1 MDDETD
7 NACHMKPEPKCRFP
21 EPFEVFPGSRWLL
34 NPGNIEGLH
43 LKQRQICPVFFDG
56 IGMEYSNTFTP
67 NKTVFGSWL
76 LSHTNPSGFNIGGF
90 WANKCNANILE
101 SPLIKAQFNP
111 MTMASNAAIIYFP
124 FPFLRLEAELQRLR
138 NATSKNFTAELT
150 TSSSTLT
157 LKFYNPTNHR
167 GRICFSALRKMTK
180 RFDFGGELLLEWD
193 GRVVMANTALA
204 ARYGT
209 NHYEFAATASKNG
222 MDLSYWK
229 KLTKDI
235 QMGSSLAF
243 NKNTHKAIANICYQ
257 WQFKDATVRGLVDSD
272 WSVGF
277 SYFRLIFVYFNPF
290 YSSLLITTG
299 T

>member
-1 MDDETD
+1 MDDVD
-7 NACHMKPEPKCRFP
+7 NLCKRKEQQKCRFP
-21 EPFEVFPGSRWLL
+21 EPFEKFPGTRWLL
-34 NPGNIEGLH
+34 NPGNIESLH
-43 LKQRQICPVFFDG
+43 LKQRKICPVFFDG

-90 WANKCNANILE
+90 WANKCKSNILE

-111 MTMASNAAIIYFP
+111 MTMASNAAIVYFP
-124 FPFLRLEAELQRLR
+124 CPWLRLDAELQRLR
-138 NATSKNFTAELT
+138 NTTSKNFTAEAT
-150 TSSSTLT
+150 TSNSTLT

-167 GRICFSALRKMTK
+167 GRICFSALRKITK

-193 GRVVMANTALA
+193 GRLVMANTALA

-209 NHYEFAATASKNG
+209 GNYEFAATASRNG
-222 MDLSYWK
+222 MDLSYWR

-243 NKNTHKAIANICYQ
+243 NKNTSKTIANICYQ

-277 SYFRLIFVYFNPF
+277 SYFR
-290 YSSLLITTG
+290 
-299 T
+299 